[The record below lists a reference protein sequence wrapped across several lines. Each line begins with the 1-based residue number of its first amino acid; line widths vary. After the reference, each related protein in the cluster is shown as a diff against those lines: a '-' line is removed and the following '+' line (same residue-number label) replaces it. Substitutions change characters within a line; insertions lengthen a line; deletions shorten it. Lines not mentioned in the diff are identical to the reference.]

1 MGLSNLLAFAL
12 ATFFLVSSPGPNGAL
27 IARTVPTSGVPAAF
41 ANVAGFF
48 TAFWVHGTLSVL
60 GLSVIIMQSATA
72 FAIVK
77 YVGAAYL
84 CWIGLK
90 SLYEAF
96 VQKRTLPDAPPARPA
111 RSLRGAYLDGLL
123 TNGLNPKVSMFYLA
137 LFPQFIPA
145 GDHPVASAYV
155 LVAIHSLINVA
166 WFTVVILLFARLATF
181 TRSGGFQRGLKGA
194 TGVVFLGFGVNL
206 ARFRPVG

>member
-1 MGLSNLLAFAL
+1 MGTSGILAFTL
-12 ATFFLVSSPGPNGAL
+12 ATFLLVSSPGPNGAL

-48 TAFWVHGTLSVL
+48 TAFWIHGTLSVL

-90 SLYEAF
+90 SLHEAIAR
-96 VQKRTLPDAPPARPA
+96 KRTLPGAPPARRA

-137 LFPQFIPA
+137 VFPQFIPA
-145 GDHPVASAYV
+145 GGHPVVAAYT
-155 LVAIHSLINVA
+155 LVAIHSLINIA
-166 WFTVVILLFARLATF
+166 WFTLVILLFARLASF
-181 TRSGGFQRGLKGA
+181 TRSGGFQRWIKGA
-194 TGVVFLGFGVNL
+194 TGAVFLGFGLSL
-206 ARFRPVG
+206 ARFRPAG